1 MGVPGKGGEN
11 LHSYISF
18 LPAAGSGL
26 TTYVHITAYSTKV
39 YFEATH
45 QWLNRETAAH
55 IAKYMPPFEGEDVR
69 QREARRIFFNVMVM
83 NPSVEVYLLDPTG
96 KIHSYYDSPPNP

>member
-1 MGVPGKGGEN
+1 MPATITRNYLEMGVPGKGGEN
-11 LHSYISF
+11 LHSFISF

-69 QREARRIFFNVMVM
+69 QRDGDESQCGSIPVGPDRKNTF
-83 NPSVEVYLLDPTG
+83 LL
-96 KIHSYYDSPPNP
+96 